1 MKYLALLLVAGTFL
15 SNPNS
20 NAQTVK
26 STSMKPTIIF
36 VYGLWADGSCWNKV
50 IPSLLEQ
57 GFNVFSVQNPT
68 TSLEDDVAA
77 TKRAI
82 KLVGGDVILV
92 GHSWGGFV
100 ITEAGDDTNVKA
112 LVYVAAFAPDHAET
126 EPAGTAQHPPET
138 PPNL

>member
-1 MKYLALLLVAGTFL
+1 MKLTLLLVH
-15 SNPNS
+15 
-20 NAQTVK
+20 
-26 STSMKPTIIF
+26 
-36 VYGLWADGSCWNKV
+36 GLWVNGSCWSKV
-50 IPSLLEQ
+50 IPSLLEK
-57 GFNVFSVQNPT
+57 GFNVISVQNPT

-77 TKRAI
+77 AKRAI
-82 KLVGGDVILV
+82 KLAGGDVILI

-100 ITEAGDDTNVKA
+100 ITEAGDDPHVKA